1 MIFNASIRNNNS
13 REGIRRNLESNIIE
27 ILDMTLDVSK
37 VWIKRKM
44 IWESIHEPVFQIK
57 LIIK

>member
-1 MIFNASIRNNNS
+1 MIFNASIRDNNS

-37 VWIKRKM
+37 V
-44 IWESIHEPVFQIK
+44 
-57 LIIK
+57 